1 MKKFK
6 FSLDKVLVHRNIQV
20 DLAKKEFMDAENI
33 LDAEI
38 KKLENMKDQK
48 QTALNQRTEAV
59 QGSSSW
65 ANSVDQI
72 NIYLSG
78 QDLRIK
84 KQNERLLDCRKVV
97 ESRREILQEALT
109 AAKMIERLREKKKVQ
124 YFREVSINEQKE
136 IDELSVIRFS
146 KMEN

>member
-20 DLAKKEFMDAENI
+20 DIAKKEFMDAENI

-38 KKLENMKDQK
+38 RNLQNMQDQK
-48 QTALNQRTEAV
+48 QAALNQRTEAV
-59 QGSSSW
+59 QRSSSW

-72 NIYLSG
+72 NIFLGG

-124 YFREVSINEQKE
+124 YFREVSMNEQKE

>member
-38 KKLENMKDQK
+38 KKLEDMKDRK

-59 QGSSSW
+59 QGSLSW

-72 NIYLSG
+72 NNFLSG